1 MPLIQVK
8 LIERVFSDRQ
18 KQEIVRTL
26 TDAMVSIE
34 GEQMRPVT
42 WVIVEEV
49 GSGLWGIGGK
59 PLTTEDVKALAGNH
73 AAPLS
78 AERR

>member
-34 GEQMRPVT
+34 GEPMRSVT

-49 GSGLWGIGGK
+49 GSGHWGIGGT
-59 PLTTEDVKALAGNH
+59 PLTTESVKALAAG
-73 AAPLS
+73 A
-78 AERR
+78 